1 MPASATQA
9 KAPETVGRR
18 RRTVARLNDPVVID
32 GRKYRINVVGAT
44 APGGQAVVGCR
55 TYHGGLEATVP
66 VSALSWDHTA
76 GLWRVPEDGP
86 WALGALPETVAAIE
100 PPDVPPGLTSADMA
114 ALDPPDWGNGNGHD
128 AGPTV
133 SETGHNPGTGTCSEH
148 IYSVL
153 VSRRSL
159 GLSSGY
165 WTSPYDDLLIVCP
178 DPGHGPG
185 VRGYR
190 GQEPAAAAL
199 RCAWCG
205 DALYPAAGGD
215 RYVSVNPRRTYC
227 TPNHRLRAFRERQA
241 EARPAAVS

>member
-18 RRTVARLNDPVVID
+18 RRTVARLGDPVVID
-32 GRKYRINVVGAT
+32 GRKYRINVTGAR
-44 APGGQAVVGCR
+44 APGGVAVVSCR

-66 VSALSWDHTA
+66 VSALAWDAEA
-76 GLWRVPEDGP
+76 GLWRAPSVGPWVPEAP
-86 WALGALPETVAAIE
+86 PETVAGAQ
-100 PPDVPPGLTSADMA
+100 PNVSGFARLAD
-114 ALDPPDWGNGNGHD
+114 NGNGHELV
-128 AGPTV
+128 TV
-133 SETGHNPGTGTCSEH
+133 SADEPEAPGHEPGGGTCSEH
-148 IYSVL
+148 VYSVL

-165 WTSPYDDLLIVCP
+165 WSSPYDDLLIVCP
-178 DPGHGPG
+178 DKGHGEG
-185 VRGYR
+185 HRGYR
-190 GQEPAAAAL
+190 GQEPPASAL

-205 DALYPAAGGD
+205 DSLYPAATD
-215 RYVSVNPRRTYC
+215 PRAYVSVNPRRSYC